1 MVEDA
6 MQKLLFIFICA
17 ALLSCADDTDI
28 NKIMGVASEAPV
40 FIAYRAE
47 SGTEVKFQ
55 FSTPVKIIQAFL
67 DTGDDIEPFTDE
79 YDRSISLR
87 FTSDHSGGKAVTAD
101 LLVEDADGNSLNVLV
116 PFKTRNDRM
125 PKLLINEIR
134 FDNTSKE
141 RAEFIELRTQTD
153 GNLGAMRL
161 FAAYMSLDEPI
172 YEFPPV
178 EVAAGEYITLHLR
191 TLDVDKAVDELGDK
205 LDLASASKDGKD
217 SNDEARDLWIP
228 VSAKYL
234 HKADVIYL
242 LDQDDMILDGLAVTE
257 DSAMWDIYKILS
269 IAAELLAKQGAWL
282 DASGKAVKTPVAA
295 DAVNSKVTTVTR
307 TLCRNEA
314 IPDSNTLADW
324 YVCANSG
331 SSPGAKNSTTIYTAK
346 STKSVAKKL

>member
-6 MQKLLFIFICA
+6 MQKLFFIFICA

-67 DTGDDIEPFTDE
+67 DTEDEIEPFTDE

-87 FTSDHSGGKAVTAD
+87 FTSDHSGGKAFTAD

-125 PKLLINEIR
+125 PKLLINEMR
-134 FDNTSKE
+134 FTYDSNKSS
-141 RAEFIELRTQTD
+141 EFIELHTQTD

-161 FAAYMSLDEPI
+161 FVASTSLDEPI

-178 EVAAGEYITLHLR
+178 EVAAGEYIMLHLR
-191 TLDVDKAVDELGDK
+191 TLGVDKAVDELGSELNLSKANRPD
-205 LDLASASKDGKD
+205 DSKDD
-217 SNDEARDLWIP
+217 ARDLWVP
-228 VSAKYL
+228 GSTKYL
-234 HKADVIYL
+234 HKTDVIYL
-242 LDQDDMILDGLAVTE
+242 LDQDDMILDGLAVMETSE
-257 DSAMWDIYKILS
+257 AWGKNKDLS
-269 IAAELLAKQGAWL
+269 KAAELLAKQSAWF
-282 DASGKAVKTPVAA
+282 DANGKAVKTPGGA
-295 DAVNSKVTTVTR
+295 DTISSANTTTTR

-324 YVCANSG
+324 YICANSG
-331 SSPGAKNSTTIYTAK
+331 ASPGAKNSTTIYTAK
-346 STKSVAKKL
+346 STKSAAKKL

>member
-1 MVEDA
+1 
-6 MQKLLFIFICA
+6 MQKLLFLFVCA
-17 ALLSCADDTDI
+17 VLLSCEDDTDI
-28 NKIMGVASEAPV
+28 NTIMGVASEAPV

-87 FTSDHSGGKAVTAD
+87 FTSDHSGGKAFTAD

-125 PKLLINEIR
+125 PKLVINEIR
-134 FDNTSKE
+134 LNNTSGE
-141 RAEFIELRTQTD
+141 YAEFIELRTQTD

-161 FAAYMSLDEPI
+161 FVASTSIDEPI
-172 YEFPPV
+172 YEFPLA

-205 LDLASASKDGKD
+205 LDLASAGKDGKD
-217 SNDEARDLWIP
+217 SNNEARDLWTP
-228 VSAKYL
+228 VSTKYL
-234 HKADVIYL
+234 HENADVIYL
-242 LDQDDMILDGLAVTE
+242 LDQDDMILDGLAITNIAKNP
-257 DSAMWDIYKILS
+257 DAWDKNKNFS
-269 IAAELLAKQGAWL
+269 KTAELLAKQGAWL
-282 DASGKAVKTPVAA
+282 DANGKAVKTPGVT
-295 DAVNSKVTTVTR
+295 DTVNTENNTRTR

-324 YVCANSG
+324 YICANS
-331 SSPGAKNSTTIYTAK
+331 SASPGAKNSTTIYAPK